1 MGRQSS
7 RLYFQRKDHKDIYY
21 NGHYHDAMYLS
32 DNEGKVTL
40 VWEKIKDE
48 NIETVSIPVDR
59 LGYLNGLYIALSET
73 SYDLYYGEDLS
84 KMHCFESQGWGKTGM
99 LILNENEIVFERV
112 NVSYNWICA
121 ISVLGEKPD
130 FKNLVWNRC
139 KGAYHLN
146 DKRTLIVGDKGDCYG
161 KTAQRYQP
169 IWSEKSP
176 IYPQIKLLHDNERI
190 VAYDSL
196 VNKSATY
203 GILHAAGKVILQG
216 NRVTS
221 INGYTDDSMITDKDF
236 NVPVR
241 FFELNNAETELE
253 LKEIYLTDE
262 IIKKCETNLKNKISE
277 LYDKNLYH
285 IGKYDYF
292 ISPCFRNATYG
303 GVDMVDDNIGM
314 FWIMLRIRA
323 HLIITST
330 GGIPSPSSVTSI
342 MYLRVSVD
350 FKNYEII
357 GYETKPAMR
366 PDLAEVPK
374 IINGPQFFT
383 KNWTVYRCNSNNN
396 SVNIR
401 NNFIFYRK
409 RKNTSGIFL
418 PMRNIFDA
426 ISGDMN
432 YLDYEARI
440 NSAAEIGEYLFLGV
454 ERASRDGWIKKII
467 RIDTSDNTWE
477 DVEIKITG
485 IIRDN

>member
-1 MGRQSS
+1 
-7 RLYFQRKDHKDIYY
+7 
-21 NGHYHDAMYLS
+21 
-32 DNEGKVTL
+32 
-40 VWEKIKDE
+40 
-48 NIETVSIPVDR
+48 
-59 LGYLNGLYIALSET
+59 
-73 SYDLYYGEDLS
+73 
-84 KMHCFESQGWGKTGM
+84 
-99 LILNENEIVFERV
+99 
-112 NVSYNWICA
+112 
-121 ISVLGEKPD
+121 
-130 FKNLVWNRC
+130 
-139 KGAYHLN
+139 
-146 DKRTLIVGDKGDCYG
+146 
-161 KTAQRYQP
+161 
-169 IWSEKSP
+169 
-176 IYPQIKLLHDNERI
+176 
-190 VAYDSL
+190 
-196 VNKSATY
+196 
-203 GILHAAGKVILQG
+203 
-216 NRVTS
+216 
-221 INGYTDDSMITDKDF
+221 
-236 NVPVR
+236 
-241 FFELNNAETELE
+241 
-253 LKEIYLTDE
+253 
-262 IIKKCETNLKNKISE
+262 
-277 LYDKNLYH
+277 
-285 IGKYDYF
+285 
-292 ISPCFRNATYG
+292 
-303 GVDMVDDNIGM
+303 MVDDNIGM

-323 HLIITST
+323 YLIITST

-426 ISGDMN
+426 ISSDTN